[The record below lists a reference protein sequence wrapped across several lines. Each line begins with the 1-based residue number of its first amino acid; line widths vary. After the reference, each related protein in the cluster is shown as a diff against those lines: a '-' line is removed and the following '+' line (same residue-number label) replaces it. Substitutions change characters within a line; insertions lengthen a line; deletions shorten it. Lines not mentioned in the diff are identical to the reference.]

1 MPIIGITT
9 RVVEIDN
16 KLIEKVSE
24 SLIKK
29 VIEVGGIPIII
40 PYVNEKDINFF
51 LELCDAFII
60 PGGFSWH
67 NLDEIIIE
75 YAIINDKPLLGIC
88 AGMQGIGNYK
98 NFQRSSLSDK
108 TVLIENKEHNSNNEY
123 VHEIIIKGC
132 MLKNILKE
140 DKILVNSRH
149 NSMIVNDDFFDIE
162 AVSPDNVIEAIKVKN
177 KRFILGVQWHPED
190 LDDIYSYNI
199 FKALIINC
207 K

>member
-9 RVVEIDN
+9 RIVEYEN

-29 VIEVGGIPIII
+29 VIEVGGVPIII
-40 PYVNEKDINFF
+40 PYVNEKDLNFF

-75 YAIINDKPLLGIC
+75 YAITNDKPLLGIC

-98 NFQRSSLSDK
+98 NFQRNKDSDK
-108 TVLIENKEHNSNNEY
+108 TVLIENKNHNSDKEY
-123 VHEIIIKGC
+123 VHKIIIKGN
-132 MLKNILKE
+132 MLKDILKE

-149 NSMIVNDDFFDIE
+149 N
-162 AVSPDNVIEAIKVKN
+162 
-177 KRFILGVQWHPED
+177 
-190 LDDIYSYNI
+190 
-199 FKALIINC
+199 
-207 K
+207 